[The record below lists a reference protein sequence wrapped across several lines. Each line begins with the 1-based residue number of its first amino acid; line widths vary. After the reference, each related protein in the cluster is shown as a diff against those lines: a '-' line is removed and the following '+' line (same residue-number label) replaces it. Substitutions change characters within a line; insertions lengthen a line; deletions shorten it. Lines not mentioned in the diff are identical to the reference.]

1 MGEEKFA
8 QTALVKAVQ
17 GAIAVQ
23 PQQSG
28 DLRVATPG
36 GVFQVRWDESA
47 SASAL
52 GQLAF
57 FGEYL
62 EVSQLFERWV
72 ESCPLEYTSP
82 NAPEVRD
89 DFNRAEAE
97 RVAEQYEWRGL
108 EIRSA
113 TETGDTAQV
122 ECVVRFRREQQ
133 ESTTMGVFC
142 FRRDHGEWFYVSTSK
157 SQFAPQRVTKVG
169 RNDPCPC
176 NSGKKAKKCCG
187 VSVGVK

>member
-1 MGEEKFA
+1 MTLCPCGSQRDYDDCCGPFIA
-8 QTALVKAVQ
+8 GTPAPTAEALMRSRYTAFVRHELDH
-17 GAIAVQ
+17 IA
-23 PQQSG
+23 
-28 DLRVATPG
+28 RTH
-36 GVFQVRWDESA
+36 
-47 SASAL
+47 
-52 GQLAF
+52 
-57 FGEYL
+57 
-62 EVSQLFERWV
+62 
-72 ESCPLEYTSP
+72 
-82 NAPEVRD
+82 APEVRD

-122 ECVVRFRREQQ
+122 ECIVRFRREQQ

-187 VSVGVK
+187 VSVDVK